1 MLHWVGEEPQEL
13 TLNQIGESYS
23 RYRLH
28 VPEAERVMMR
38 SLENYGQI
46 SPVVV
51 CVQEGRTEL
60 IDGFKRLGAA
70 RKLGTLQRFP
80 RAGSRPMNAAR
91 RRRFMA

>member
-1 MLHWVGEEPQEL
+1 MPAVNTFRIEAREPNTRFTLLPHWVGDEPEEL
-13 TLNQIGESYS
+13 MLDQIGESYA

-28 VPEAERVMMR
+28 APEAERVMMR

-60 IDGFKRLGAA
+60 FDGFKRL
-70 RKLGTLQRFP
+70 
-80 RAGSRPMNAAR
+80 
-91 RRRFMA
+91 